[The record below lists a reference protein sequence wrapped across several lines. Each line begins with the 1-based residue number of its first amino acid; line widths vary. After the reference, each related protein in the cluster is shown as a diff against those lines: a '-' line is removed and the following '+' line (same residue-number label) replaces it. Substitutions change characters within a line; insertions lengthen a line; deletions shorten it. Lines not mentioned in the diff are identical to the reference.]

1 MIILKDED
9 NDIVNLFD
17 TVAEFK
23 AYIEQTLNEM
33 EKDMLAD
40 GLGQIF
46 NTDIEEQSFYS
57 QLNMYC
63 EMTCETVE
71 IK

>member
-9 NDIVNLFD
+9 NEIINLFD
-17 TVAEFK
+17 TAAEFK
-23 AYIEQTLNEM
+23 AYIEQTLNEI
-33 EKDMLAD
+33 EEGMLAD
-40 GLGQIF
+40 GEGTIF

>member
-9 NDIVNLFD
+9 NEIINLFD
-17 TVAEFK
+17 TAAEFK

-33 EKDMLAD
+33 EEDLLAD
-40 GLGQIF
+40 GEGTIF
-46 NTDIEEQSFYS
+46 NTDIEEQSFHR
-57 QLNMYC
+57 QLKMYC
-63 EMTCETVE
+63 DMTCETVE